1 MGVVTELL
9 DRASGLRPALA
20 CPTDFDA
27 FWADRAERAAAPREV
42 ACEPVGISSPVARY
56 QLLRFPSTDGAQLAA
71 RAVVPTSPG
80 DHPCVLLFHDMD
92 RGPRGWFHLTRFCAT
107 DAAVVELERRPW
119 SADVAAGWEGGLAGL
134 ALAQL
139 IDDALVCA
147 HVAAGL
153 PGVDGGRLMTWGEG
167 AGAALAVDAAALAP
181 GVVRCGALN
190 PTFVD
195 LRASWEAGAS
205 GAALAGVVD
214 HFRTSDPAAER
225 ADEFFSSLAYVD
237 TAAFMARLRCEL
249 LLGVSLMDQLS
260 PAEGQIAAFNAATC
274 PKRLVTYP
282 KYGHERIND
291 FENRLLGFVLCG
303 LFGRRS
309 PEGAADI

>member
-1 MGVVTELL
+1 MGTATESAY
-9 DRASGLRPALA
+9 RASLYPA
-20 CPTDFDA
+20 DFDA
-27 FWADRAERAAAPREV
+27 FWERRAARATQPREL
-42 ACEPVGISSPVARY
+42 ACEPAGISTSRARY
-56 QLLRFPSTDGAQLAA
+56 LRLRFLATDGTELVA

-107 DAAVVELERRPW
+107 DDAVVELERRPW
-119 SADVAAGWEGGLAGL
+119 SADVAAGWEGGPEGL

-153 PGVDGGRLMTWGEG
+153 PGVDGDRLITWGEG
-167 AGAALAVDAAALAP
+167 AGGALAIDVAALHP
-181 GVVRCGALN
+181 GVVCCGALN
-190 PTFVD
+190 PTFAD
-195 LRASWEAGAS
+195 LRASWEAGAT
-205 GAALAGVVD
+205 GAAMAGVVT

-225 ADEFFSSLAYVD
+225 ADKFFSALAYVD

-249 LLGVSLMDQLS
+249 LLGVSLMDQLA
-260 PAEGQIAAFNAATC
+260 PARGQLAAFDAATC

-303 LFGRRS
+303 LFGQRG
-309 PEGAADI
+309 PEGTADI